1 MPTNHYINNFENVQ
15 EQRLISDLVEE
26 AIKFYGIDVYWVP
39 RTLMAEDSLYG
50 EDLFSQ
56 FNIAHLVEMY
66 IKNVEGFEGDGD
78 FLSRFGLEIRDQITF
93 TVSQRRFD
101 SIGSANTT
109 PMYTTPTGDQSGN
122 RPREGDLIYFP
133 LNKKIF
139 EIKFV
144 EHEERFYPLGTL
156 PVYDLRCELF
166 VYSSEKMNTG
176 IHEIDRLE
184 LLGYANDNILSTTDD
199 ATALAAAKPGDDNI
213 IIETEADK
221 ILDFSDSN
229 PFGTF

>member
-1 MPTNHYINNFENVQ
+1 MPTNQYINNFENAQ
-15 EQRLISDLVEE
+15 EQKLLNDLVEE
-26 AIKFYGIDVYWVP
+26 SIKFYGIDVYWVP
-39 RTLMAEDSLYG
+39 RTFVSKDDIYG
-50 EDLFSQ
+50 EDVLSKFTHAYP
-56 FNIAHLVEMY
+56 IEMY
-66 IKNVEGFEGDGD
+66 IKNVEGFEGEGD

-101 SIGSANTT
+101 S
-109 PMYTTPTGDQSGN
+109 MVSGYSGLPATQADYS

-166 VYSSEKMNTG
+166 VYSSEKIDTG
-176 IHEIDRLE
+176 IPELDKLE
-184 LLGYANDNILSTTDD
+184 TDFTYANTDVDSTTNEG
-199 ATALAAAKPGDDNI
+199 TAV
-213 IIETEADK
+213 
-221 ILDFSDSN
+221 
-229 PFGTF
+229 